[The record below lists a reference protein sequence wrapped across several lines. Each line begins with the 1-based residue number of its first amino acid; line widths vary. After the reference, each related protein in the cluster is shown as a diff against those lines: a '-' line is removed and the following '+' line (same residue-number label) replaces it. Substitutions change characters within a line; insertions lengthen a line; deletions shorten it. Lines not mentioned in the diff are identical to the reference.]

1 MSKKRKDWRLYLLD
15 MLECIKRIE
24 NYVEGLSYEQF
35 LMDDKTKDA
44 VVRNIEIIGEA
55 ARNIPKEIQTR
66 YSHIPWAEIIST
78 RHVIAHDYF
87 DLDYEIIWSIIV
99 QDIPLLKRELELILK
114 EINNQP
120 SFDL

>member
-44 VVRNIEIIGEA
+44 VVINIEIIGEA

-66 YSHIPWAEIIST
+66 YSHTPWAEIIST

-87 DLDYEIIWSIIV
+87 DLDYEIIWSIIA
-99 QDIPLLKRELELILK
+99 QDIPVLKRELELTLR

>member
-44 VVRNIEIIGEA
+44 VVRNIEIIEEA
-55 ARNIPKEIQTR
+55 SRNIPKEIQTR
-66 YSHIPWAEIIST
+66 YIHIPWVEIIST

-99 QDIPLLKRELELILK
+99 QDIPVLKRELELILR